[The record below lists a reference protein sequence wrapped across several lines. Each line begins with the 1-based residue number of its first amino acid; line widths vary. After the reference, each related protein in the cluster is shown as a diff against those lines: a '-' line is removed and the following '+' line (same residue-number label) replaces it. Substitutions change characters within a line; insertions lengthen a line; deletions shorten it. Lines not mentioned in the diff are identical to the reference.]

1 VTREDAEPLHQTED
15 DIRSISGAG
24 HQGDDKL
31 KLLPTLRRPRCAK
44 CKKFM
49 GFSTGMHI
57 MITQKWRVHIKCF
70 SEEVDR
76 RLEAGESIDMTTG
89 EVIKENMPEDN

>member
-1 VTREDAEPLHQTED
+1 
-15 DIRSISGAG
+15 
-24 HQGDDKL
+24 
-31 KLLPTLRRPRCAK
+31 
-44 CKKFM
+44 
-49 GFSTGMHI
+49 MHI